1 MRADRPI
8 GTFLL
13 LWPTLTALTIAGNGK
28 IEIYL
33 LIVFCIGAF
42 LMRSAGCVI
51 NDYFDQD
58 IDKKVFRTSTRPLA
72 TGKVNNFEAL
82 SLFIFLLSLSA
93 LLLVFLNFLS
103 FLVAT
108 SLAILV
114 ALYPLAKRIM
124 KIPQIVLGIVFSGGI
139 PMAFSA
145 SINEIPLNAFILM
158 LANFCWILSYDTAYA
173 MTDRDD
179 DQLLNI
185 GNSAIFFKGNEKLII
200 WIGSLINFF
209 FDTSDRV
216 KLINFFLI
224 LMIGLNENINLY
236 FYIFSILNGFF
247 LIYSISMIRLEN
259 PDTFFDFFKK
269 NNYIGVLIFISFY
282 VGLN

>member
-82 SLFIFLLSLSA
+82 SL
-93 LLLVFLNFLS
+93 
-103 FLVAT
+103 
-108 SLAILV
+108 
-114 ALYPLAKRIM
+114 
-124 KIPQIVLGIVFSGGI
+124 
-139 PMAFSA
+139 
-145 SINEIPLNAFILM
+145 
-158 LANFCWILSYDTAYA
+158 
-173 MTDRDD
+173 
-179 DQLLNI
+179 
-185 GNSAIFFKGNEKLII
+185 
-200 WIGSLINFF
+200 SLIH
-209 FDTSDRV
+209 
-216 KLINFFLI
+216 I
-224 LMIGLNENINLY
+224 
-236 FYIFSILNGFF
+236 
-247 LIYSISMIRLEN
+247 
-259 PDTFFDFFKK
+259 
-269 NNYIGVLIFISFY
+269 
-282 VGLN
+282 

>member
-145 SINEIPLNAFILM
+145 SINEIPLIAFILM

-209 FDTSDRV
+209 
-216 KLINFFLI
+216 LI
-224 LMIGLNENINLY
+224 LVIGLNENINLY

-247 LIYSISMIRLEN
+247 LIYSISMIDLEN

-282 VGLN
+282 IGLN

>member
-1 MRADRPI
+1 
-8 GTFLL
+8 
-13 LWPTLTALTIAGNGK
+13 
-28 IEIYL
+28 
-33 LIVFCIGAF
+33 
-42 LMRSAGCVI
+42 
-51 NDYFDQD
+51 
-58 IDKKVFRTSTRPLA
+58 
-72 TGKVNNFEAL
+72 
-82 SLFIFLLSLSA
+82 
-93 LLLVFLNFLS
+93 
-103 FLVAT
+103 
-108 SLAILV
+108 
-114 ALYPLAKRIM
+114 
-124 KIPQIVLGIVFSGGI
+124 
-139 PMAFSA
+139 MAFSA
-145 SINEIPLNAFILM
+145 SINEIPLIAFILM

-209 FDTSDRV
+209 
-216 KLINFFLI
+216 LI
-224 LMIGLNENINLY
+224 LVIGLNENINLY

-247 LIYSISMIRLEN
+247 LIYSISMINLEN

>member
-82 SLFIFLLSLSA
+82 SLFVFLLSLSA
-93 LLLVFLNFLS
+93 LLLIFLNLLS

-114 ALYPLAKRIM
+114 SFYPLAKRIM

-145 SINEIPLNAFILM
+145 SINEIPLIAFILM

-173 MTDRDD
+173 MTDRD
-179 DQLLNI
+179 L
-185 GNSAIFFKGNEKLII
+185 
-200 WIGSLINFF
+200 SLIH
-209 FDTSDRV
+209 
-216 KLINFFLI
+216 I
-224 LMIGLNENINLY
+224 
-236 FYIFSILNGFF
+236 
-247 LIYSISMIRLEN
+247 
-259 PDTFFDFFKK
+259 
-269 NNYIGVLIFISFY
+269 
-282 VGLN
+282 

>member
-13 LWPTLTALTIAGNGK
+13 LWPTLTALTIAGNGE

-82 SLFIFLLSLSA
+82 SLFVFLLSLSA
-93 LLLVFLNFLS
+93 LLLIFLNLLS

-145 SINEIPLNAFILM
+145 SINEIPLIAFILM

-200 WIGSLINFF
+200 CIGS
-209 FDTSDRV
+209 
-216 KLINFFLI
+216 LINFFLI

-247 LIYSISMIRLEN
+247 LIYSISMIDLEN

-269 NNYIGVLIFISFY
+269 NNYIGVLIFFYFY
-282 VGLN
+282 VGINYLKIIFNK

>member
-1 MRADRPI
+1 
-8 GTFLL
+8 
-13 LWPTLTALTIAGNGK
+13 
-28 IEIYL
+28 
-33 LIVFCIGAF
+33 
-42 LMRSAGCVI
+42 
-51 NDYFDQD
+51 
-58 IDKKVFRTSTRPLA
+58 
-72 TGKVNNFEAL
+72 
-82 SLFIFLLSLSA
+82 
-93 LLLVFLNFLS
+93 
-103 FLVAT
+103 
-108 SLAILV
+108 
-114 ALYPLAKRIM
+114 M

-185 GNSAIFFKGNEKLII
+185 GNSAIFFRGNEKLII

-209 FDTSDRV
+209 
-216 KLINFFLI
+216 LI
-224 LMIGLNENINLY
+224 LVIGLNENINLY

-247 LIYSISMIRLEN
+247 LIYSISMIDLEN

-269 NNYIGVLIFISFY
+269 NNYIGVLIFFSFY

>member
-28 IEIYL
+28 IENYL
-33 LIVFCIGAF
+33 LIVFCTGAF

-93 LLLVFLNFLS
+93 LLLVFLNLLS
-103 FLVAT
+103 LLVAT

-114 ALYPLAKRIM
+114 AFYPLAKRIM

-145 SINEIPLNAFILM
+145 SINEIPFIAFILM

-185 GNSAIFFKGNEKLII
+185 GNSAIFFKGNEKLMVCL
-200 WIGSLINFF
+200 GS
-209 FDTSDRV
+209 
-216 KLINFFLI
+216 LINFFLI
-224 LMIGLNENINLY
+224 LIIGLNENINLY
-236 FYIFSILNGFF
+236 FYIFSVINGFL
-247 LIYSISMIRLEN
+247 LIYSINMIDEEN

-269 NNYIGVLIFISFY
+269 NNYVGILIFMSFY
-282 VGLN
+282 IGLN